1 MRFLKI
7 MTTETLK
14 TPFLTQRA
22 SSRELGAKAR
32 IIIGALL
39 GVLLGVLYALLA
51 GTIDV
56 FIMRDV
62 PLRVDWITVMAS
74 VVTTGLGCAVLGG
87 ITCASAN
94 PFKGVAYGAVV
105 MSVFN
110 IAQSFLQ
117 PHVNVASFALI
128 VLYLAL
134 PLFVLILPLTI
145 ILRLALHFY
154 ERTLEEDGAR
164 RRMAQARVLIV
175 FAAFA
180 AFAGS
185 WAQMPPEA
193 REAVRRVDTIVRE
206 TLAGDASDSL
216 PLTLRDVNNFRARA
230 SKTYQLDQQKS
241 TSSVSGTDVH
251 VYFDTGLVMT
261 CAVDNLT
268 RSVFCKEGKKN
279 PFDPR

>member
-1 MRFLKI
+1 

-22 SSRELGAKAR
+22 SSRELGAKER
-32 IIIGALL
+32 IIIGVLL
-39 GVLLGVLYALLA
+39 GVLLGVLYAFFA

-56 FIMRDV
+56 LIMRDV
-62 PLRVDWITVMAS
+62 PLRADWMTVIVSAA
-74 VVTTGLGCAVLGG
+74 TTGLGCAVLGG

-94 PFKGVAYGAVV
+94 PFKGVAHGAVV
-105 MSVFN
+105 MIVFN
-110 IAQSFLQ
+110 IVQSFLQ
-117 PHVNVASFALI
+117 PHVNIASFALI

-154 ERTLEEDGAR
+154 ERTLEEEGAR
-164 RRMAQARVLIV
+164 RRIAQARVLIV
-175 FAAFA
+175 FAVFA

-230 SKTYQLDQQKS
+230 SRVYQLDQQKS
-241 TSSVSGTDVH
+241 TSVLSGTDVY
-251 VYFDTGLVMT
+251 VYFDTGLAMT
-261 CAVDNLT
+261 CVVDHSTRAVL
-268 RSVFCKEGKKN
+268 CKEGKKN
-279 PFDPR
+279 PFGQFNPFDQR